1 MNMHSRIE
9 LRALVASTMLL
20 AALGFSAAAFAGP
33 PAKVAPSESGRTTAE
48 SQFRKFAK
56 SWMDRQEASEA
67 KMKRDASG
75 PGATARGVSDDFNIE
90 LRSTGN
96 AKAPYVGILRYTE
109 QTYDCGGKN
118 GCTERDSTRVTEIFK
133 YQAGRWEY

>member
-9 LRALVASTMLL
+9 LRALVASTVLV
-20 AALGFSAAAFAGP
+20 AALGFSTAAFAGP
-33 PAKVAPSESGRTTAE
+33 PAKVAPSESGRVNVET
-48 SQFRKFAK
+48 QFRAFAK
-56 SWMDRQEASEA
+56 TWMDRQEASEA

-75 PGATARGVSDDFNIE
+75 PGATARGVSDDFKIE
-90 LRSTGN
+90 LRPTGN

-109 QTYDCGGKN
+109 QTYDCGGTN

-133 YQAGRWEY
+133 YQAGRWQY